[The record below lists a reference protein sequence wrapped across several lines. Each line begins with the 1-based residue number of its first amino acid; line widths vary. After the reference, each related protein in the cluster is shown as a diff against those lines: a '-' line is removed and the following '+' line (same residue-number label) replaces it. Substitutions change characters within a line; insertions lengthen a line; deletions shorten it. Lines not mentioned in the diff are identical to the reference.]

1 MNIND
6 IVTVATDAIPTD
18 NLNAVELAHISGII
32 AMAVRLAVAEVETE
46 LAGNEEQAATNRLA
60 LIEAINE
67 RNELITAYNSTELER
82 YRLRQELDAM
92 TAARD
97 AAVARSE
104 ALAGE
109 LAALRT
115 NGVSVTGAT

>member
-1 MNIND
+1 MN
-6 IVTVATDAIPTD
+6 TDSI
-18 NLNAVELAHISGII
+18 L
-32 AMAVRLAVAEVETE
+32 RLAIKSIEE
-46 LAGNEEQAATNRLA
+46 LTLGLDDRSYIDGVVTMALFTQAKEY
-60 LIEAINE
+60 EAQMAADFA
-67 RNELITAYNSTELER
+67 RSNELIIGARNER
-82 YRLRQELDAM
+82 DAAVIATDRAVKERDEARRELDAM

-115 NGVSVTGAT
+115 NGVTVTGAT